1 MADIKTS
8 ALGVRMIMQLE
19 GSSAVIYND
28 PAGLP
33 TIGVG
38 HLLNR
43 DELSS
48 GKIMLDDGRI
58 IKIYNPLS
66 YADIHDLLVDDL
78 AVAESAVRRVITQ
91 TLNQTQ
97 FDALVSFTFN
107 VGQGALER
115 STLAK
120 MLNAGDFAAVP
131 NQLRRWDKAG
141 GRVLQ
146 GLKNR
151 REVEVKMWLGQYSD
165 NSVVSAEPIDKPVT
179 YITDNHGETMPIYY
193 SEPAQPTRTAST
205 KTDIERSTIYKL
217 VNRFVP
223 SGYGTYTV
231 AAVGFVVGL
240 LDVAADGFGMPR
252 LPFVDYSIDG
262 LQWLMS
268 GAGLLFLRRA
278 VN

>member
-38 HLLNR
+38 HLLTR

-48 GKIMLDDGRI
+48 GKISLSGGRVI
-58 IKIYNPLS
+58 SIYQPLS

-78 AVAESAVRRVITQ
+78 SAAEDAVTRIITQ
-91 TLNQTQ
+91 ALNQSQ
-97 FDALVSFTFN
+97 FDALVSWTFN
-107 VGQGALER
+107 AGQGALER
-115 STLAK
+115 STLARL
-120 MLNAGDFAAVP
+120 LNAGDFGSVP
-131 NQLRRWDKAG
+131 AQMRRWDKAG

-165 NSVVSAEPIDKPVT
+165 NSVVVAEPIDKPVT
-179 YITDNHGETMPIYY
+179 YITDNHGDTMPVYY
-193 SEPAQPTRTAST
+193 SEPSQPTRTASAQA
-205 KTDIERSTIYKL
+205 DIERSTIYKI

-223 SGYGTYTV
+223 SGYGSYTV
-231 AAVGFVVGL
+231 AAIGIVVGL
-240 LDVAADGFGMPR
+240 LDIAADGFGMTR

-262 LQWLMS
+262 LQWLMF
-268 GAGLLFLRRA
+268 GAGFLFLRRA